1 MGIFD
6 YFKRKK
12 EEKIEAKRQLK
23 LQQEADLM
31 LPRYIKHVS
40 ESLDLI
46 GSTSNPQTFLE
57 RRSFL
62 IKEGTEAVKW
72 MKISNKIQDSDAE
85 EVQEIVDEASDHGYE
100 NGFML
105 NVVKKLDKKVTRAKL
120 PKTKLKYYEESLLL
134 INQLK
139 GGFKSENIT
148 WLNDRLAPQI
158 ENLES
163 EISPKQHLTKNDCK
177 QQNELLRSV
186 GLDDIAKRNEKFQKE
201 EELREKLT
209 PIWLNGENI
218 SKKGNPK
225 KSNEVLLPLLKTP
238 FDDDEELYW
247 RLAINYRKL
256 KDYQSEIN
264 IIEKALNKEK
274 MNWSFRSKQQFES
287 RLNKAKLLLEKK

>member
-1 MGIFD
+1 M
-6 YFKRKK
+6 
-12 EEKIEAKRQLK
+12 
-23 LQQEADLM
+23 
-31 LPRYIKHVS
+31 
-40 ESLDLI
+40 
-46 GSTSNPQTFLE
+46 
-57 RRSFL
+57 
-62 IKEGTEAVKW
+62 
-72 MKISNKIQDSDAE
+72 
-85 EVQEIVDEASDHGYE
+85 
-100 NGFML
+100 
-105 NVVKKLDKKVTRAKL
+105 
-120 PKTKLKYYEESLLL
+120 L

-274 MNWSFRSKQQFES
+274 MNWSFRSKQQFKN